1 MNSHMPALAALLGVA
16 TFIQAPS
23 AHAQDRRAQ
32 IHYEMVVLEASPP
45 QWEGAQIQWLRDS
58 SSPSQDV
65 GAECVRTSQIHA
77 NVKVA
82 NPAPLPEPEA
92 RIGTVQ
98 SGDLQ
103 TLLRMFRDGSDFDIW
118 GTPSLSSLVDERS
131 EIRIGRELPVPV
143 PQSLPLLSSDKG
155 NRGYR
160 IQLVA
165 SSAGDGALRLEV
177 GGNITDDVG
186 ASNTFHGCVVLL
198 SRELVVVELRRN
210 AQDGNG
216 RTPML
221 FIQPALLGR

>member
-23 AHAQDRRAQ
+23 AHAQDLREQ
-32 IHYEMVVLEASPP
+32 IHYEMAVLGASPP
-45 QWEGAQIQWLRDS
+45 RWEEAHIQWLRDS
-58 SSPSQDV
+58 RSPSRDV
-65 GAECVRTSQIHA
+65 GAECVRTSEIQA
-77 NVKVA
+77 NAKVA

-92 RIGTVQ
+92 RIGTVY

-103 TLLRMFRDGSDFDIW
+103 TLLRMFRGSSDFIIW
-118 GTPSLSSLVDERS
+118 GTPFLSTFVDERS
-131 EIRIGRELPVPV
+131 EIRVGRELPVPV
-143 PQSLPLLSSDKG
+143 PQSLPLLSSDKE

-160 IQLVA
+160 IQLIA
-165 SSAGDGALRLEV
+165 STAGDGALRLEV
-177 GGNITDDVG
+177 GGNITDDIG
-186 ASNTFHGCVVLL
+186 ASNTFHGCVVLRD
-198 SRELVVVELRRN
+198 RELVVVELRRN